1 MARPIAESSLVLLD
15 ALVRAM
21 SARDG
26 ATRRHADRVQGYA
39 LAVARQADIAD
50 PGVLAA
56 IGTAALLH
64 DVGKL
69 AIPDRLLHKRGP
81 LTPSEYEEVKQHAA
95 IGADMLSAMPFP
107 GPLALFV
114 RHHHENWDGS
124 GYPDGL
130 RHGAIPLGSRVLAVA
145 DCYDALTSD
154 RPYRRALT
162 SDRAI
167 AMIYERRGTKY
178 DPVITDAFLNVVLNL
193 RPTDAAERVVKALA
207 LAGSRRRL
215 EAVGR

>member
-1 MARPIAESSLVLLD
+1 MTESSLALLD

-26 ATRRHADRVQGYA
+26 ATRQHADRVQGYA
-39 LAVARQADIAD
+39 LAVARQASIRDES
-50 PGVLAA
+50 VLAA
-56 IGTAALLH
+56 IATAALLH

-81 LTPSEYEEVKQHAA
+81 LTREEFENVKQHAS
-95 IGADMLSAMPFP
+95 IGADMLAGVPFP

-114 RHHHENWDGS
+114 RHHHENWDGT

-130 RHGAIPLGSRVLAVA
+130 QRSAIPLGSRVVAIA

-154 RPYRRALT
+154 RPYRRAMAP
-162 SDRAI
+162 DRALE
-167 AMIYERRGTKY
+167 MIYEQRGTKF
-178 DPVITDAFLNVVLNL
+178 DPTITDAFLNVMLNL
-193 RPTDAAERVVKALA
+193 QPKNAADRVVKVLA
-207 LAGSRRRL
+207 LAGSRRRM
-215 EAVGR
+215 EARVR

>member
-1 MARPIAESSLVLLD
+1 MLLD

-21 SARDG
+21 SARDA
-26 ATRRHADRVQGYA
+26 ATRQHADRVQGYA
-39 LAVARQADIAD
+39 LAVARQAHISDES
-50 PGVLAA
+50 VLAA
-56 IGTAALLH
+56 IATAALLH
-64 DVGKL
+64 DVGKPPV
-69 AIPDRLLHKRGP
+69 PDRLLHKRGP

-95 IGADMLSAMPFP
+95 IGADMLSALPFP

-130 RHGAIPLGSRVLAVA
+130 RHDAIPLGSRVLAVA

-162 SDRAI
+162 SERAI
-167 AMIYERRGTKY
+167 EMIYEHRGTKY
-178 DPVITDAFLNVVLNL
+178 DPAITDAFLNVMLNL
-193 RPTDAAERVVKALA
+193 RPTGAAERVVKALV
-207 LAGSRRRL
+207 LEGSRRRL
-215 EAVGR
+215 EVVGR

>member
-1 MARPIAESSLVLLD
+1 MAESSLSLLD

-26 ATRRHADRVQGYA
+26 AIRLHADRVQGYA
-39 LAVARQADIAD
+39 LALARQASISDER
-50 PGVLAA
+50 VLAA
-56 IGTAALLH
+56 IGTAALMH

-69 AIPDRLLHKRGP
+69 AIPDRLLHKPGP
-81 LTPSEYEEVKQHAA
+81 LTPGEYEEVKQHAA
-95 IGADMLSAMPFP
+95 IGAEMLAAVPFP

-124 GYPDGL
+124 GYPDRL
-130 RHGAIPLGSRVLAVA
+130 RHDAIPLGSRVLAVA

-178 DPVITDAFLNVVLNL
+178 DPAITDAFLNVMLNL
-193 RPTDAAERVVKALA
+193 RPTVAAERVVKALA
-207 LAGSRRRL
+207 LTGSRRQL